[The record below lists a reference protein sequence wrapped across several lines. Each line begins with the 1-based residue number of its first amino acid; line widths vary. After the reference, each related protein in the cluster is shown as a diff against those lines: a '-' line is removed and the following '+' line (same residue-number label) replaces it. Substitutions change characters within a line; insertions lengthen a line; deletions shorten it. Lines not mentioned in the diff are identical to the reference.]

1 MKTEMKSS
9 LKLFMRPFLVVLGFM
24 LLYALV
30 HAVLGFYGEKDSAS
44 ISQNLEKTEIERQNS
59 ALSPKQEEANT
70 TTTATEENPTKDS
83 PLPLETAT
91 QKQENKQEIKQ
102 ETKQENKQ
110 ETKQENKQE
119 TKQENKQE
127 TKQENKQETKQENKQ
142 ETKQEQEKENEPK
155 QNSASSV
162 QNNQKTPTTPT
173 IGKKPLEYKVA
184 VSGVNVRAF
193 PSTKGKILGSLA
205 KDKSVK
211 VLEIQNDWAK
221 IEFSNE
227 TKGYVFLKLLKKAE

>member
-30 HAVLGFYGEKDSAS
+30 HAALGFYAKKDSAS
-44 ISQNLEKTEIERQNS
+44 ISQNLEKTETERQNS
-59 ALSPKQEEANT
+59 VLSPKQEEANT
-70 TTTATEENPTKDS
+70 TTTATEENPTKDP

-91 QKQENKQEIKQ
+91 QKQE
-102 ETKQENKQ
+102 T
-110 ETKQENKQE
+110 
-119 TKQENKQE
+119 
-127 TKQENKQETKQENKQ
+127 KQ
-142 ETKQEQEKENEPK
+142 ETKQEQEKENESK
-155 QNSASSV
+155 QNSASPI
-162 QNNQKTPTTPT
+162 QNNQKTLSTPT
-173 IGKKPLEYKVA
+173 IGKKPLEYKTA
-184 VSGVNVRAF
+184 VNSVNVRAF

-221 IEFSNE
+221 IEFSNK

>member
-1 MKTEMKSS
+1 M
-9 LKLFMRPFLVVLGFM
+9 
-24 LLYALV
+24 LYALV
-30 HAVLGFYGEKDSAS
+30 HAALGFYAKKDNAS
-44 ISQNLEKTEIERQNS
+44 ISQNLEKTKIERQNS

-70 TTTATEENPTKDS
+70 TTTATEENPTKDP
-83 PLPLETAT
+83 PLPLETPT
-91 QKQENKQEIKQ
+91 Q
-102 ETKQENKQ
+102 
-110 ETKQENKQE
+110 
-119 TKQENKQE
+119 
-127 TKQENKQETKQENKQ
+127 KQENKQ

-155 QNSASSV
+155 QNSASPI
-162 QNNQKTPTTPT
+162 QNNQKTPTTLT

-205 KDKSVK
+205 KNKSVK

>member
-1 MKTEMKSS
+1 MKSS
-9 LKLFMRPFLVVLGFM
+9 LKLFVRSFLVVLGFM

-30 HAVLGFYGEKDSAS
+30 HAALGFYGEKDSAS
-44 ISQNLEKTEIERQNS
+44 ISQDLEKTETERQNS

-70 TTTATEENPTKDS
+70 ATTATEENPTKDS
-83 PLPLETAT
+83 PLPLETPT
-91 QKQENKQEIKQ
+91 Q
-102 ETKQENKQ
+102 
-110 ETKQENKQE
+110 
-119 TKQENKQE
+119 
-127 TKQENKQETKQENKQ
+127 KQETKQENKQ

-155 QNSASSV
+155 QNSVSLI
-162 QNNQKTPTTPT
+162 QNHQKTLSTPT
-173 IGKKPLEYKVA
+173 IGKKPLEYKTA
-184 VSGVNVRAF
+184 VNSVNVRAF

-205 KDKSVK
+205 KNKSVK

>member
-1 MKTEMKSS
+1 MKSS
-9 LKLFMRPFLVVLGFM
+9 LKLFVRPFLVVLGFM

-30 HAVLGFYGEKDSAS
+30 HAALGFYGEKDSAS

-59 ALSPKQEEANT
+59 ALSPKQEETNT
-70 TTTATEENPTKDS
+70 TTTAIEENPTKDS
-83 PLPLETAT
+83 PLPLETPT
-91 QKQENKQEIKQ
+91 QKQE
-102 ETKQENKQ
+102 T
-110 ETKQENKQE
+110 
-119 TKQENKQE
+119 
-127 TKQENKQETKQENKQ
+127 KQ

-155 QNSASSV
+155 QNSASPA
-162 QNNQKTPTTPT
+162 QNNQKTLSTPT

-205 KDKSVK
+205 KNKSVK
-211 VLEIQNDWAK
+211 VLEIQNDWAE

>member
-1 MKTEMKSS
+1 MKSS
-9 LKLFMRPFLVVLGFM
+9 LKFFVWPFLVVLAFM

-30 HAVLGFYGEKDSAS
+30 HAALGFYGEKDSVS
-44 ISQNLEKTEIERQNS
+44 INQNLEKSEIKRQNS

-70 TTTATEENPTKDS
+70 ATTATEENPTKDS

-91 QKQENKQEIKQ
+91 Q
-102 ETKQENKQ
+102 
-110 ETKQENKQE
+110 
-119 TKQENKQE
+119 
-127 TKQENKQETKQENKQ
+127 KQETKQENKQ

-155 QNSASSV
+155 QNSASLI
-162 QNNQKTPTTPT
+162 QNHQKTLSTPT
-173 IGKKPLEYKVA
+173 IGKKPLEYKAA
-184 VSGVNVRAF
+184 VNSVNVRAF

-205 KDKSVK
+205 KNKSVK

>member
-1 MKTEMKSS
+1 M
-9 LKLFMRPFLVVLGFM
+9 
-24 LLYALV
+24 LYALV
-30 HAVLGFYGEKDSAS
+30 HAALGFYAKKDSAS
-44 ISQNLEKTEIERQNS
+44 ISQNLEKTKIERQSS
-59 ALSPKQEEANT
+59 ALSPKQEETNT
-70 TTTATEENPTKDS
+70 TTTATEENPTKDP

-91 QKQENKQEIKQ
+91 QKQETKQ

-110 ETKQENKQE
+110 KN
-119 TKQENKQE
+119 
-127 TKQENKQETKQENKQ
+127 
-142 ETKQEQEKENEPK
+142 KQEQEKENEPK
-155 QNSASSV
+155 QNSASPI
-162 QNNQKTPTTPT
+162 QNNQKTLSTPT
-173 IGKKPLEYKVA
+173 IGKKPLEYKVV

-205 KDKSVK
+205 KNKSVK

>member
-1 MKTEMKSS
+1 MKSS
-9 LKLFMRPFLVVLGFM
+9 LKLFVRPFLVVLGFM
-24 LLYALV
+24 LLYALA
-30 HAVLGFYGEKDSAS
+30 HAVLGFYAKKDSAS

-59 ALSPKQEEANT
+59 TLSPKQEEANT

-91 QKQENKQEIKQ
+91 QKQETKQEAKQ
-102 ETKQENKQ
+102 ET
-110 ETKQENKQE
+110 
-119 TKQENKQE
+119 
-127 TKQENKQETKQENKQ
+127 KQ

-155 QNSASSV
+155 QNSASTV
-162 QNNQKTPTTPT
+162 QNNQKTLSTPT
-173 IGKKPLEYKVA
+173 IGKKPLEYKAA
-184 VSGVNVRAF
+184 VNSVNVRAF

-205 KDKSVK
+205 KNKSVK

>member
-1 MKTEMKSS
+1 MKTEMKYS
-9 LKLFMRPFLVVLGFM
+9 LKLFVRPFLVVLGFM
-24 LLYALV
+24 LLYALA

-59 ALSPKQEEANT
+59 TLSPKQEEANA

-91 QKQENKQEIKQ
+91 QKQENKQE
-102 ETKQENKQ
+102 
-110 ETKQENKQE
+110 
-119 TKQENKQE
+119 
-127 TKQENKQETKQENKQ
+127 
-142 ETKQEQEKENEPK
+142 TKQEQEKENEPK
-155 QNSASSV
+155 QNSASPI
-162 QNNQKTPTTPT
+162 QNNQKTLSTPT

-184 VSGVNVRAF
+184 VSGVNVRTF

-205 KDKSVK
+205 KNKSVK

>member
-1 MKTEMKSS
+1 M
-9 LKLFMRPFLVVLGFM
+9 
-24 LLYALV
+24 LYALAHV
-30 HAVLGFYGEKDSAS
+30 ALGFYGEKDSVQ
-44 ISQNLEKTEIERQNS
+44 INQNLEKTEIERQNS

-83 PLPLETAT
+83 PLPLETPT
-91 QKQENKQEIKQ
+91 QEK
-102 ETKQENKQ
+102 
-110 ETKQENKQE
+110 
-119 TKQENKQE
+119 
-127 TKQENKQETKQENKQ
+127 ENKQETKQENKQ

-155 QNSASSV
+155 QNSASLI
-162 QNNQKTPTTPT
+162 QNNQKTLSTPT
-173 IGKKPLEYKVA
+173 IGKKPLEYKAA

>member
-1 MKTEMKSS
+1 MKSS
-9 LKLFMRPFLVVLGFM
+9 LKLFMQPFLVVLGFM
-24 LLYALV
+24 LLYALA
-30 HAVLGFYGEKDSAS
+30 HAALGFYGEKDSAS

-91 QKQENKQEIKQ
+91 QKQEA
-102 ETKQENKQ
+102 
-110 ETKQENKQE
+110 
-119 TKQENKQE
+119 
-127 TKQENKQETKQENKQ
+127 KQENKQ
-142 ETKQEQEKENEPK
+142 ETKQEQEKENESK
-155 QNSASSV
+155 QNSASPV

-205 KDKSVK
+205 KNKSVK